1 MNNEIKSK
9 DKDISEAKLERKTE
23 GKKLREKIGKLKDK
37 RDHNRKLIN
46 ELKEDLQKY
55 KDKLGK
61 VQKKKKEF
69 KEEHGKKCKQLEE
82 QEKINTSIS
91 DSETMYKQQLEIYK
105 NTIQTQHQAT
115 STISLLSFYL
125 LNISL
130 FVDLLICV
138 LLSVFLKL

>member
-1 MNNEIKSK
+1 LNNEIKSK

-105 NTIQTQHQAT
+105 NTIQTQHQTT

-130 FVDLLICV
+130 FTYLHIAQCV
-138 LLSVFLKL
+138 F

>member
-130 FVDLLICV
+130 FLYC
-138 LLSVFLKL
+138 SVCFLKIMI